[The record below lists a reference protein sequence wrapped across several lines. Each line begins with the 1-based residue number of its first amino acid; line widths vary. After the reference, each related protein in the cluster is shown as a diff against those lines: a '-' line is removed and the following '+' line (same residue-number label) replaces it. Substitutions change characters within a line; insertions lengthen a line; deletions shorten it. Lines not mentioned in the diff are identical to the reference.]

1 MSTQR
6 SALLIVDMFNR
17 FDFDGGEQ
25 LAHRAQGAARSIDAL
40 AQRYRQAQRPV
51 LYANDNFADWHA
63 DLPALI
69 ALASQADARGCEI
82 ARLLT
87 PYPQDYQLL
96 KPKHSAFL
104 NTPLAPLV
112 ATPQGFDQVLRMNN
126 PAFAYADHDA
136 QGYAVATV
144 TPATFS
150 VVFTKVKPLD
160 ANGAAPTAPLAKR
173 TRITL
178 ANGST
183 TPRVE
188 DNVA

>member
-82 ARLLT
+82 VRLLT

-104 NTPLAPLV
+104 NTPLAPLLKDLQVEHLVITGV
-112 ATPQGFDQVLRMNN
+112 ALDVCVLATAIDATAHGFAVSVPRDCATAETDVRETCARTILQDGFHAALAR
-126 PAFAYADHDA
+126 PASIE
-136 QGYAVATV
+136 
-144 TPATFS
+144 PA
-150 VVFTKVKPLD
+150 
-160 ANGAAPTAPLAKR
+160 
-173 TRITL
+173 
-178 ANGST
+178 
-183 TPRVE
+183 
-188 DNVA
+188 